1 MQEHL
6 FRHFSSPG
14 RNGFLNDVSI
24 TSIDKTDP
32 SDPLK
37 RENYC
42 KRTLNIK
49 TRFGFN
55 IEDSVENNYNG
66 D

>member
-24 TSIDKTDP
+24 TFIDKTDP

-37 RENYC
+37 REDYRR
-42 KRTLNIK
+42 RTLE
-49 TRFGFN
+49 TMALFGLN
-55 IEDSVENNYNG
+55 IEDSV
-66 D
+66 